1 MIVGFVT
8 QPSDA
13 MSASQVVIF
22 GSVMYG
28 FAPPPPLNGCS
39 DVVAA
44 TAPRAD
50 RAMAE
55 CEMSPLLVHYRAGL
69 LNVQ

>member
-1 MIVGFVT
+1 
-8 QPSDA
+8 
-13 MSASQVVIF
+13 
-22 GSVMYG
+22 
-28 FAPPPPLNGCS
+28 LNGCS

-55 CEMSPLLVHYRAGL
+55 CEMSPLLVHYRARL
-69 LNVQ
+69 LNVE